1 MLEHRDLHRSLV
13 EVAYRGMFL
22 ADEGTQLRAVEQNRV
37 ISMRL
42 LTWIAA
48 LQMND
53 VTPRTYDK
61 TVLEVVETHLDKLVE
76 HCLIYGSRSSSH
88 AFSRLLTAC
97 TE

>member
-13 EVAYRGMFL
+13 EVSYQGL
-22 ADEGTQLRAVEQNRV
+22 LQADVGTQLRAVEQNRV

-42 LTWIAA
+42 LTWIAS

-53 VTPRTYDK
+53 VTTRSYDK
-61 TVLEVVETHLDKLVE
+61 TVLDVVESHLDELVE
-76 HCLIYGSRSSSH
+76 NCLIHGTRSSSH